1 MLREHLG
8 AAVRGTRRK
17 ATHIPLSDWL
27 VAVLLTLLLLGC
39 LVSGAKE
46 LHLQSQSREALAQV
60 KSARLAARIVSARC
74 YAAGQPFADFTAED
88 GLCDGLQEDI
98 CELGGLQGTV
108 RLIRTD
114 ANGYDIGCLVYQR
127 GDLLAVYD
135 AEDGFAVYCA
145 AQRLY
150 YPLQEDTHAA
160 VS

>member
-60 KSARLAARIVSARC
+60 KSARLAARVVSARC
-74 YAAGQPFADFTAED
+74 YAAGLPFADFTAED
-88 GLCDGLQEDI
+88 GLCD
-98 CELGGLQGTV
+98 GLQGTV

-114 ANGYDIGCLVYQR
+114 ANGYDIGCLVYQK

-135 AEDGFAVYCA
+135 AEDGFAVYRA

-150 YPLQEDTHAA
+150 YPLREDTHAA

>member
-8 AAVRGTRRK
+8 AAVRGARRK

-60 KSARLAARIVSARC
+60 KSARLAARVVSARC
-74 YAAGQPFADFTAED
+74 YAAGLPFADFTAED
-88 GLCDGLQEDI
+88 GLCD
-98 CELGGLQGTV
+98 GLQGTV

-114 ANGYDIGCLVYQR
+114 ANGYDIGCLVYQK

-135 AEDGFAVYCA
+135 AEDGFAVYRA

-150 YPLQEDTHAA
+150 YPLREDTHAA